1 MDSNTAIGQ
10 VTNFVIQTTTPL
22 GETVE
27 TKINRNY
34 FYANPE
40 ATYSQVDTAT
50 RALISLSVNNYKDT
64 ICITNIS
71 VSEVLAG

>member
-1 MDSNTAIGQ
+1 MDSNTKIGE
-10 VTNFVIQTTTPL
+10 VTNFVIQTTNPL

-40 ATYSQVDTAT
+40 ATYQQVDTAM
-50 RALISLSVNNYKDT
+50 RALIELSANNYKDT
-64 ICITNIS
+64 ICVTNIS
-71 VSEVLAG
+71 VGEVLAG